1 MSPEQ
6 LELLSNLLD
15 ALDRLFDRECRA
27 IDILSLVYATH
38 RALGPSELG
47 QVLQTA
53 VIDLERIVKGARE
66 DELEREAALSAT
78 NDLRLRLAE
87 LV

>member
-6 LELLSNLLD
+6 LKLLNNLLD

-27 IDILSLVYATH
+27 IDILFLVYATH
-38 RALGPSELG
+38 QALGPTELG
-47 QVLQTA
+47 QVFQTA
-53 VIDLERIVKGARE
+53 VIDLERIVKGRQE
-66 DELEREAALSAT
+66 NELEREAALSAT